1 MITNQLSK
9 RILTS
14 IVLVFFAYYCI
25 VINTYIF
32 LSALFLI
39 SIICFIEWNN
49 INIKTFSKK
58 KNNKMFAIRFFG
70 LIYLLIFITSSYLIY
85 SNVGPNYYILLL
97 LICSSSDIGGY
108 LVGRTIGGTKLTK
121 ISPNKTISGSMGSLI
136 FSLIPVLLINK
147 QDYLL
152 LEFPFT
158 IENIFLCLLISVSCQ
173 LGDLIISF
181 FKRIN
186 NIKDTGN
193 MLPGHGGILDRV
205 DGIILAIPVLVILKY
220 FLNI

>member
-32 LSALFLI
+32 LSALFLM

-121 ISPNKTISGSMGSLI
+121 ISPNKTISGSIGSLI

-186 NIKDTGN
+186 NIKNTGN

-205 DGIILAIPVLVILKY
+205 DGIIFAIPVLVILKY

>member
-32 LSALFLI
+32 LSALFLM

-70 LIYLLIFITSSYLIY
+70 LIYLLIFITSSYFIY
-85 SNVGPNYYILLL
+85 SNVGPNYYILFL

-121 ISPNKTISGSMGSLI
+121 ISPNKTISGSIGSLI

-205 DGIILAIPVLVILKY
+205 DGIIFAIPVLVILKY

>member
-49 INIKTFSKK
+49 INIKKFSKK

-121 ISPNKTISGSMGSLI
+121 ISPNKTISGSIGSLI

>member
-49 INIKTFSKK
+49 INIKKFSKK

>member
-32 LSALFLI
+32 LSALFLM

-121 ISPNKTISGSMGSLI
+121 ISPNKTISGSIGSLI

-205 DGIILAIPVLVILKY
+205 DGIIFAIPVLVILKY